1 MFALTGNDPGRL
13 GQYRLLASLGEGGMG
28 HVYLAAGEGRQLLA
42 VKRVLPHL
50 ARDDGFRRRFAL
62 EVETARQVESPHTVR
77 LIDADT
83 EAEQPWLASE
93 FIPGP
98 TLIQHIE
105 ENGPLPEPL
114 VRRLGV
120 DLAAALSAIHGA
132 GLVHRDIKPS
142 NVILTSTGAKL
153 LDFGISRAVDYS
165 TSVALTQ
172 TGGVVGSPGYMSPEQ
187 ARSNPLT
194 ERSDVFS
201 LGCLLAVA
209 ATGRAPFDGPSI
221 PQILFKVVYEQ
232 ADLDALPKALR
243 DTVSRCLA
251 KDPEDRPTAEELTGL
266 LAGPETEPGPVPAS
280 VAAFID
286 RQYAEV
292 NAFAS
297 TVTQQPTLVDEG
309 PTHVLQYQ
317 GVQPGMGGP
326 VPSSP
331 NWPAPSRPVP
341 SQPGGA
347 HPGGVVPG
355 GSVPP
360 PRRISRPVLIAG
372 GAAAALLLAVSIGFV
387 LSSGEDD
394 DPSFSGG
401 YWADGTDRGDGEG
414 SASGDSGGSALSI
427 PTGEELCEIFDADGF
442 VAALGSDW
450 EIDEVQEDDGT
461 CRASATSSAGLGSAT
476 ISMSVSPTPEDSWLL
491 CPFTGCDYAPDAALV
506 PNSEST
512 ARPWDMAGIVDNTMP
527 EMIWYQ
533 DGTAGLVRASVMGA
547 DVDSGD
553 EAFQAFL
560 LEQGIA
566 LYDLASEG

>member
-1 MFALTGNDPGRL
+1 MFALTDNDPGRL

-28 HVYLAAGEGRQLLA
+28 HVYLAAGQGRQLLA

-50 ARDDGFRRRFAL
+50 ARYDGFRRRFAL
-62 EVETARQVESPHTVR
+62 EVETASRVESPHTVR

-114 VRRLGV
+114 VRRLGA

-132 GLVHRDIKPS
+132 GLVHRDLKPS

-153 LDFGISRAVDYS
+153 LDFGISRAIDYS

-221 PQILFKVVYEQ
+221 PQVLFKVVYEQ
-232 ADLDALPKALR
+232 ADLDALPGALR
-243 DTVSRCLA
+243 DTVGRCLA
-251 KDPEDRPTAEELTGL
+251 KEPEDRPTVEELTGL
-266 LAGPETEPGPVPAS
+266 LAGPETAPGSVPAS

-297 TVTQQPTLVDEG
+297 TVPQQPTLVDEG
-309 PTHVLQYQ
+309 PTHVLSDQ
-317 GVQPGMGGP
+317 GLPPNAGGP
-326 VPSSP
+326 VPPRS
-331 NWPAPSRPVP
+331 
-341 SQPGGA
+341 GG
-347 HPGGVVPG
+347 P
-355 GSVPP
+355 VPP
-360 PRRISRPVLIAG
+360 PRRISKPVLIAG
-372 GAAAALLLAVSIGFV
+372 VAVAALLLAVPIGFA
-387 LSSGEDD
+387 LSSGEDSPSGEND

-401 YWADGTDRGDGEG
+401 SWADGGEG
-414 SASGDSGGSALSI
+414 DDSEQSGESEQSGSALSV

-442 VAALGSDW
+442 VAALGSEW
-450 EIDEVQEDDGT
+450 EINEVQEEDDGA
-461 CRASATSSAGLGSAT
+461 CRASARSSAGLGSAT

-533 DGTAGLVRASVMGA
+533 DGTAGVVRASAMGS
-547 DVDSGD
+547 DVDAGD

>member
-13 GQYRLLASLGEGGMG
+13 GRYRLLASLGEGGMG

-62 EVETARQVESPHTVR
+62 EVETARRVESPHTVR

-132 GLVHRDIKPS
+132 GLVHRDLKPS

-232 ADLDALPKALR
+232 ADLDALPDTLR

-266 LAGPETEPGPVPAS
+266 LAGPEAEPGPIPAS

-292 NAFAS
+292 NAFAG
-297 TVTQQPTLVDEG
+297 TVAQQPTLVDEG

-317 GVQPGMGGP
+317 GVQPGTGGP
-326 VPSSP
+326 VPP
-331 NWPAPSRPVP
+331 R
-341 SQPGGA
+341 PGG
-347 HPGGVVPG
+347 PIPPNPV
-355 GSVPP
+355 GSAPP
-360 PRRISRPVLIAG
+360 PRRIGKPVLIAG
-372 GAAAALLLAVSIGFV
+372 AAAAALLLAVPIGFV
-387 LSSGEDD
+387 LFSGEDD

-401 YWADGTDRGDGEG
+401 YWADGGDGE
-414 SASGDSGGSALSI
+414 SSDSGDSGGSTLSI
-427 PTGEELCEIFDADGF
+427 PTGEEVCEVFDADGF
-442 VAALGSDW
+442 VAALGPDW
-450 EIDEVQEDDGT
+450 EINEVREDDGT
-461 CRASATSSAGLGSAT
+461 CRASARSSAGLGSAT

-506 PNSEST
+506 PDSEST
-512 ARPWDMAGIVDNTMP
+512 ARPWDMAGIVDNAMP

-533 DGTAGLVRASVMGA
+533 DGTAGLVRASAMGA

-553 EAFQAFL
+553 EAFLAFL